1 MRKSRLFLAALALL
15 LASPWVWAQTT
26 SDLTGTVTSEGK
38 PLPGVLVT
46 VSSPALQ
53 GTRKATTGSNGTY
66 SFASLP
72 PGEYTIT
79 YELQGLQTA
88 THKTRLLLAQ
98 TTRDDAELGVSKVK
112 EEVVVKAQTTA
123 AAVLETN
130 QIAANI
136 TSEGLNKLPVNR
148 TIRSAVLLMPGVNPN
163 GVNNQITISGAPSY
177 DNLFLVDGTVVGE
190 NLRGQPDN
198 LFIEDAI
205 QEVTTLSG
213 SISAEYGRFTG
224 GVVSTLTKSGSNEF
238 HGSFRSNF
246 SNPNWTE
253 KTPWPTEADHV
264 DKTDKIYEATLG
276 GRFIPD
282 HLWFFGGGRYA
293 KTTDQR
299 FTAFTNIP
307 YDHGFDEKRAEGKL
321 NLSLSQ
327 SQSFS
332 ASYINI
338 SNTELNN
345 IQGQVLDEASLVPDR
360 SLPNTL
366 LAVNYNGLF
375 GNNFVAE
382 AQYSKKTFAF
392 ENSGGRYKDR
402 ILGTRIISSNLSVA
416 GTAASYNAPTFCGV
430 CTPEE
435 RNNDSYSLK
444 GTYFWNSA
452 KLGSHSVV
460 VGGERFGE
468 TRIVNNYQSASD
480 FAVTSFTYQVGTNA
494 FPRFDANTTINWTP
508 IFKLSDG
515 TDLVT
520 WSGYI
525 NDKWEL
531 NKHFSFNVGLRWDKS
546 DAHDADGKPISNDSM
561 WSPRLGVAYD
571 PKGDGIHRFTASYG
585 RYDAKIVD
593 GSNVFSTAQLAG
605 NPGSFVWAY
614 KGPVINPAGTPN
626 DQLISPQDALR
637 KLFDWF
643 DQQGGTSNKSNLTS
657 TSYPGLA
664 SRFEGSLKAPLV
676 DEFTVGYGARVGRY
690 GYAKVDYIHRDW
702 DNFYARRLTLA
713 TGKVTDPLGNV
724 ADQSVT
730 ENDSGSIERKY
741 RGIQFQGQW
750 TPNRWNV
757 GGSYTYSTLK
767 GNDDGEGAGTAT
779 IRNLELATFYPEYLS
794 YPNRKPIGYLG
805 QDQKHRARLW
815 AGYTL
820 PTPSIGEFSLTAL
833 QAYDSGRPYSAIGQI
848 DATGRT
854 SGTAYPGLPANP
866 GYTLS
871 GAGTSHDYYFGSRG
885 EFRTDDVWS
894 TDLAFNYSTPRVFG
908 AVEFF
913 FRATVNNLFNNS
925 AVISPNS
932 DIVTRR
938 SSSTSNLSPFN
949 PFTATPLECPSVN
962 AAGTAC
968 TVTGYNWFKGPN
980 FGNATGP
987 TSYQTARTYAFSAGF
1002 RF

>member
-1 MRKSRLFLAALALL
+1 MRKSRLILAGLCLL
-15 LASPWVWAQTT
+15 LAAVLARAQAAT
-26 SDLTGTVTSEGK
+26 SALTGTVTSEGK
-38 PLPGVLVT
+38 PIPGVTVT
-46 VSSPALQ
+46 VVSPSLQ
-53 GTRKATTGSNGTY
+53 GNRKTVTNSNGVY
-66 SFASLP
+66 NFVALP
-72 PGEYTIT
+72 PGDYQIT
-79 YELQGLQTA
+79 YELSGLQTV

-98 TTRDDAELGVSKVK
+98 STRDDADLGVSKIK
-112 EEVVVKAQTTA
+112 EEVSVTAQTVA
-123 AAVLETN
+123 AAALETTQVASN
-130 QIAANI
+130 V
-136 TSEGLNKLPVNR
+136 TSAELNKLPVAR
-148 TIRSAVLLMPGVNPN
+148 TIRGATLLAPGVNPN

-177 DNLFLVDGTVVGE
+177 DNLFLVDGVVVGE

-224 GVVSTLTKSGSNEF
+224 GVVSTLTKSGSNEY
-238 HGSFRSNF
+238 HGSFRTNF
-246 SNPNWTE
+246 SNPDWTA

-264 DKTDKIYEATLG
+264 NVTDKIYEGTLG
-276 GRFIPD
+276 GRIIPD
-282 HLWFFGGGRYA
+282 HVWFFGGGRYA

-299 FTAFTNIP
+299 FTSFTNIP
-307 YDHGFDEKRAEGKL
+307 YDHGFDEKRYEIKL
-321 NLSLSQ
+321 TGNLTASQ
-327 SQSFS
+327 SIYG
-332 ASYINI
+332 SYINI
-338 SNTELNN
+338 DNVELNN
-345 IQGQVLDEASLVPDR
+345 IQGTVLDELSLVPDR
-360 SLPNTL
+360 SLPNKL
-366 LAVNYNGLF
+366 LAINYNGVF
-375 GNNFVAE
+375 GTHVVAE
-382 AQYSKKTFAF
+382 AQYSNKKFAF
-392 ENSGGRYKDR
+392 EGSGGRYKD
-402 ILGTRIISSNLSVA
+402 LLQGTRIIASNLSS
-416 GTAASYNAPTFCGV
+416 ASYNAPTFCGV

-435 RNNDSYSLK
+435 RNNDSYSAK
-444 GTYFWNSA
+444 VTYFWNSE
-452 KLGSHSVV
+452 KLGTHSVV
-460 VGGERFGE
+460 GGGERFGE

-480 FAVTSFTYQVGTNA
+480 FAVTAFAYQVGTSV

-508 IFKLSDG
+508 IFKLSEG

-520 WSGYI
+520 WSGFV

-531 NKHFSFNVGLRWDKS
+531 NKHFTFNVGLRWDKS
-546 DAHDADGKPISNDSM
+546 DAHDADGKPISSDAM

-571 PKGDGIHRFTASYG
+571 LHGDGTHRFTASYG

-614 KGPVINPAGTPN
+614 KGPIINPAGTPN
-626 DQLISPQDALR
+626 DQLISPQEALK

-643 DQQGGTSNKSNLTS
+643 DSQGGTNNKTNLTS

-664 SRFEGSLKAPLV
+664 SRFEGSLKPLLV
-676 DEFTVGYGARVGRY
+676 DEFTVGYGTRIGRWTY
-690 GYAKVDYIHRDW
+690 VKADYIHRDW
-702 DNFYARRLTLA
+702 GNFYARRLTLA

-741 RGIQFQGQW
+741 EGLLFQGQYAKDRF
-750 TPNRWNV
+750 NA

-805 QDQKHRARLW
+805 QDQKHRARVW
-815 AGYTL
+815 VGYVL
-820 PTPSIGEFSLTAL
+820 PTQHLGEFGLTAL

-854 SGTAYPGLPANP
+854 AGTAYPGLPVNP

-894 TDLAFNYSTPRVFG
+894 TDLAFNYTSPRAFG
-908 AVEFF
+908 AIELF
-913 FRATVNNLFNNS
+913 FRATVNNVFNNS
-925 AVISPNS
+925 AVITPNS

-938 SSSTSNLSPFN
+938 SSATSNLSPFN

-980 FGNATGP
+980 FGKPTGP
-987 TSYQTARTYAFSAGF
+987 SSYQTARTYAFSAGF